1 MDSKYDSCTAVF
13 STLGSPFLEASC
25 SRSHYHPSQ
34 AQPLKA
40 EQQYMVLSPSC
51 LQHKSFSTS
60 PKKVEALSPPS
71 PTFLPDTSYQE
82 VKPHKSDSTSSF
94 NESWPSTERSSSSI
108 TPEGAKEFPSEP
120 APASPKP
127 PDSVTDSESVI
138 ARYIERFRYGQPT
151 NRRERGAPH
160 GHSAEFWW
168 LGHSFPPECNI
179 SKKEASPAS
188 DGSQSEVR
196 QCLFSP
202 ALDQSPSGEFQDIS
216 TLDPETV
223 SLQERASRLL
233 LRSTSPL
240 SSTRHVSSEGLNS
253 TPTSTITNADTD
265 AAGHAPSDLGVGVLQ
280 GSLGAFP
287 CHTTQRSLS
296 CSSKPENDILFQWR
310 LRRKMEEASKAI
322 AVMPNQIQP
331 IYASSMVERTA
342 WKSSEPACWR
352 SRDGRVLPAT
362 ETQLRVESALHE
374 CHPCCHTNF
383 MKNGLTS
390 PHHIETTPSTNGIV
404 VAGSPEPKREQG
416 VKGAAPP
423 EGPVSAYPESS
434 PPLRPAG
441 TRNLLSQ
448 STFHNVQQSAQP
460 VKRVHAEPR
469 GNQKA
474 FRTKQGQAKPIGDH
488 RELPASPIKHSIQHV
503 LGEVV
508 AERLFSP
515 PESPGLHW
523 DKQKRNSKNLS
534 LEAALPSAVA
544 APSHSQLLNMAAQLL
559 EQAEDSDGTEF
570 EDDPLLQVLRA
581 QRELLRSQLRAVDV
595 RVVQLEGH
603 HSDQDFSHR

>member
-188 DGSQSEVR
+188 
-196 QCLFSP
+196 
-202 ALDQSPSGEFQDIS
+202 
-216 TLDPETV
+216 
-223 SLQERASRLL
+223 
-233 LRSTSPL
+233 
-240 SSTRHVSSEGLNS
+240 
-253 TPTSTITNADTD
+253 
-265 AAGHAPSDLGVGVLQ
+265 